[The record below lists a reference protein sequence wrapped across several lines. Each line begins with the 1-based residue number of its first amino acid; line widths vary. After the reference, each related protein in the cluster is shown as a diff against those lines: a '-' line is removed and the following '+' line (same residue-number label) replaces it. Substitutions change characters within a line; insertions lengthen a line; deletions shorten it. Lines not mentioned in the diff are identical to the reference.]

1 MAVALSL
8 PPRPPRRSTPPAPL
22 RPRSPLGAPAH
33 GELRPRGCGG
43 DRRLRALRPRPP
55 PVSLGRP
62 RLPPP
67 PGLRG
72 PGRAGVWVP
81 QDPPGRAQGLRVAGL
96 GLERRVP
103 ALELPLGIPG
113 WQEIKVILC

>member
-8 PPRPPRRSTPPAPL
+8 PPRPPRRSTPLAPL

-55 PVSLGRP
+55 PVSAGP
-62 RLPPP
+62 APPP
-67 PGLRG
+67 AAAGPARAG
-72 PGRAGVWVP
+72 PGRTGVWVP
-81 QDPPGRAQGLRVAGL
+81 QEPPGRAQGLRVAGL
-96 GLERRVP
+96 GLERSSGAGAAAGNPRV
-103 ALELPLGIPG
+103 AGN
-113 WQEIKVILC
+113 